1 MTPSANLKYPPM
13 NRIRSAF
20 AALLL
25 VLSTPVVHAQAL
37 SLDPIDGIVA
47 VVEEDVILRSELDRA
62 VNNIRLQFADRIDQ
76 LPPADVLEK
85 QVLERLIVMRLQL
98 QRAEQAGVRISDIEL
113 EQAISRIAQQ
123 NNLSLEQ
130 LRVQISKDG
139 ISYDEFRQQLREE
152 LTAQRLRQTLVQSR
166 VAVSDTEVDIA
177 LASESMKK
185 GQVNVGLILVALPDG
200 ATAEQ
205 IAAAKT
211 KIDGIKALIDKGE
224 MEFNAAAIR
233 YSDHQT
239 ALEGGNLGW
248 RSFDEIPPL
257 FANLVQGMNNGDVSQ
272 PLRGP
277 SGYSLIK
284 LIDTKQQTSQSVTEY
299 NARGLMVRTT
309 EVVDAEAARVKA
321 QALYDRIQAGE
332 KFEDVAKAES
342 EDVITRNQ
350 GGDMGWFQLQ
360 AWGTAVAEN
369 LEKLK
374 DGEVSQPFPSEA
386 GWHVIQRVAT
396 REQDITAEAQRNAA
410 RETIGRRKA
419 DEEYER
425 FLRQLRDEAYIDN
438 RLAS

>member
-1 MTPSANLKYPPM
+1 M

-25 VLSTPVVHAQAL
+25 VLSTPVVQAQAL
-37 SLDPIDGIVA
+37 NLEPIDGIVA
-47 VVEEDVILRSELDRA
+47 VVEEDVILRSELNRA
-62 VNNIRLQFADRIDQ
+62 VNNIKLQFASRTDQ
-76 LPPADVLEK
+76 LPPEDVLEK

-123 NNLSLEQ
+123 NNLTLEQ
-130 LRVQISKDG
+130 LRTQISKDG

-152 LTAQRLRQTLVQSR
+152 LTAQRLRQSLVQSR

-185 GQVNVGLILVALPDG
+185 GQVQIGLILVALPDG
-200 ATAEQ
+200 ATPEQ
-205 IAAAKT
+205 IATGKT
-211 KIDGIKALIDKGE
+211 KIDGIKALLDKGE
-224 MEFNAAAIR
+224 IEFSAAAIR

-257 FANLVQGMNNGDVSQ
+257 FANLVQGMSPGEVSQ

-284 LIDTKQQTSQSVTEY
+284 LIDSRQQGSQSVTEY
-299 NARGLMVRTT
+299 NARGLMIKTT
-309 EVVDAEAARVKA
+309 EVVDSDAARAKA
-321 QALYDRIQAGE
+321 QALYDRIVAGE
-332 KFEDVAKAES
+332 KFEDVARAES
-342 EDVITRNQ
+342 EDLITRNQ
-350 GGDMGWFQLQ
+350 GGDMGWFQAQ

-374 DGEVSQPFPSEA
+374 DGEVSPPFPSEA

-396 REQDITAEAQRNAA
+396 RQQDITAEAQRNAA

-419 DEEYER
+419 DEEYDR

-438 RLAS
+438 RLASS

>member
-1 MTPSANLKYPPM
+1 M
-13 NRIRSAF
+13 NRIRSAL

-25 VLSTPVVHAQAL
+25 VLSMPIVHAQAL

-62 VNNIRLQFADRIDQ
+62 VSNIRLQFADRTDQ

-130 LRVQISKDG
+130 LRTQISKDG

-205 IAAAKT
+205 ITAAKT
-211 KIDGIKALIDKGE
+211 KIDGIKGLIDKGE
-224 MEFNAAAIR
+224 MEFSAAAVR

-284 LIDTKQQTSQSVTEY
+284 LIDTRQQTSQSVTEY
-299 NARGLMVRTT
+299 NARGLMIKTT
-309 EVVDAEAARVKA
+309 EVIDSEAARVKA
-321 QALYDRIQAGE
+321 QALYERIQAGE

-369 LEKLK
+369 LEKLE
-374 DGEVSQPFPSEA
+374 DGEVSAPFPSEA
-386 GWHVIQRVAT
+386 GWHVIQRVGT

>member
-1 MTPSANLKYPPM
+1 M
-13 NRIRSAF
+13 NRIFSAL

-25 VLSTPVVHAQAL
+25 VLSTQAAHAQAL

-47 VVEEDVILRSELDRA
+47 VVEEDVILRSELNRA
-62 VNNIRLQFADRIDQ
+62 VANIRAQFASRTEQ
-76 LPPADVLEK
+76 LPPDDVLEK

-98 QRAEQAGVRISDIEL
+98 QRAEQAGIRISDIEL

-123 NNLSLEQ
+123 NNLSIEQ

-152 LTAQRLRQTLVQSR
+152 LIAQRLRQSLVQSR
-166 VAVSDTEVDIA
+166 VAVSETEIDIA
-177 LASESMKK
+177 LASESLKK
-185 GQVNVGLILVALPDG
+185 GQVHVGLILVALPDG

-205 IAAAKT
+205 IETAKT
-211 KIDGIKALIDKGE
+211 KIDGIKNLIDKGE
-224 MEFNAAAIR
+224 MDFNAAAIR

-239 ALEGGNLGW
+239 ALEGGDLGW

-257 FANLVQGMNNGDVSQ
+257 FANLVQGMSAGEVSQ
-272 PLRGP
+272 PVRGP

-284 LIDTKQQTSQSVTEY
+284 LIETRDSASAGPQSITEY
-299 NARGLMVRTT
+299 NARGLMIKTT
-309 EVVDAEAARVKA
+309 EVVSSEQAQAKA
-321 QALYDRIQAGE
+321 QALRDRIAAGE
-332 KFEDVAKAES
+332 DFAKVAKEAS
-342 EDVITRNQ
+342 EDNITRNQ
-350 GGDMGWFQLQ
+350 GGDMGWFPLQ

-369 LEKLK
+369 LQKLQ
-374 DGEVSQPFPSEA
+374 DGELSQPFASEA
-386 GWHVIQRVAT
+386 GWHVLQRIGT
-396 REQDITAEAQRNAA
+396 RQQDVTDEAQRNAA
-410 RETIGRRKA
+410 RETIARRKA

>member
-1 MTPSANLKYPPM
+1 M
-13 NRIRSAF
+13 NRIRSAL

-37 SLDPIDGIVA
+37 NLEPIDGIVA
-47 VVEEDVILRSELDRA
+47 VVEEDVILRSELNRA
-62 VNNIRLQFADRIDQ
+62 VNNIKLQFADRADQ
-76 LPPADVLEK
+76 LPPPEVLEK

-152 LTAQRLRQTLVQSR
+152 LTAQRLRQSLVQSR

-185 GQVNVGLILVALPDG
+185 GQVQVGLILVALPDG

-205 IAAAKT
+205 IAAGKT
-211 KIDGIKALIDKGE
+211 KIDGIKALLDKGE
-224 MEFNAAAIR
+224 MDFSAAAIR

-257 FANLVQGMNNGDVSQ
+257 FANLVQGMSPGDVSQ

-277 SGYSLIK
+277 SGYSLLK
-284 LIDTKQQTSQSVTEY
+284 LIDTKAQGAQSVTEY
-299 NARGLMVRTT
+299 NARGLMIKTT
-309 EVVDAEAARVKA
+309 EVVDSEAARAKA
-321 QALYDRIQAGE
+321 QKLYERIQAGE

-342 EDVITRNQ
+342 EDTITRNQ

-374 DGEVSQPFPSEA
+374 DGEVSPPFPSEA
-386 GWHVIQRVAT
+386 GWHVVQRVAT

>member
-1 MTPSANLKYPPM
+1 
-13 NRIRSAF
+13 
-20 AALLL
+20 
-25 VLSTPVVHAQAL
+25 
-37 SLDPIDGIVA
+37 
-47 VVEEDVILRSELDRA
+47 
-62 VNNIRLQFADRIDQ
+62 
-76 LPPADVLEK
+76 VLEK

-98 QRAEQAGVRISDIEL
+98 QRAEQAGIRISDIEL

-123 NNLSLEQ
+123 NSLSIEQ

-152 LTAQRLRQTLVQSR
+152 LIAQRLRQSLVQTR
-166 VAVSDTEVDIA
+166 VAVSETEIDIA

-185 GQVNVGLILVALPDG
+185 GQVHVGLILVGLPDG

-205 IAAAKT
+205 IEAAKT
-211 KIDGIKALIDKGE
+211 KIDGIKSLLDRGE
-224 MEFNAAAIR
+224 MDFNAAAIR

-239 ALEGGNLGW
+239 ALEGGDLGW

-257 FANLVQGMNNGDVSQ
+257 FANLVQGMSDGDVSQ

-277 SGYSLIK
+277 SGYSLLK
-284 LIDTKQQTSQSVTEY
+284 LIETRENQAQSVTEY
-299 NARGLMVRTT
+299 NARGLMVKTN
-309 EVVDAEAARVKA
+309 EVVDSDAARAKA
-321 QALYDRIQAGE
+321 QALYERLQAGE
-332 KFEDVAKAES
+332 DFAELAKKES
-342 EDVITRNQ
+342 EDNITRNQ
-350 GGDMGWFQLQ
+350 GGDMGWFPLQ

-386 GWHVIQRVAT
+386 GWHILKRIGT
-396 REQDITAEAQRNAA
+396 REQDVTEEAQRNVA
-410 RETIGRRKA
+410 RETIARRKA
-419 DEEYER
+419 DEEYDR

>member
-1 MTPSANLKYPPM
+1 M
-13 NRIRSAF
+13 NRIFSAL
-20 AALLL
+20 AALVL
-25 VLSTPVVHAQAL
+25 VLSTQVAHAQAL

-47 VVEEDVILRSELDRA
+47 VVEEDVILRSELNRA
-62 VNNIRLQFADRIDQ
+62 VANIRTQFANRADQ

-98 QRAEQAGVRISDIEL
+98 QRAEQAGIRISDIEL

-152 LTAQRLRQTLVQSR
+152 LVAQRLRQSLVQSR
-166 VAVSDTEVDIA
+166 VAVSETEIDIA
-177 LASESMKK
+177 LASESLKK
-185 GQVNVGLILVALPDG
+185 GQVHVGLILVSVPDG

-205 IAAAKT
+205 LATAKT
-211 KIDGIKALIDKGE
+211 KIDGIKGLLDRGE

-239 ALEGGNLGW
+239 ALEGGDLGW

-257 FANLVQGMNNGDVSQ
+257 FANLVQGMSAGEVSQ
-272 PLRGP
+272 PVRGP
-277 SGYSLIK
+277 SGYSLLK
-284 LIDTKQQTSQSVTEY
+284 LIETRDSSNTGPQSITEY
-299 NARGLMVRTT
+299 NARGLMIKTT
-309 EVVDAEAARVKA
+309 EVVDADAARAKA
-321 QALYDRIQAGE
+321 QALHDRIAAGE
-332 KFEDVAKAES
+332 DFAKVAKEAS
-342 EDVITRNQ
+342 EDNITRNQ
-350 GGDMGWFQLQ
+350 GGDMGWFPLQ

-374 DGEVSQPFPSEA
+374 DGELSEPFPSEA
-386 GWHVIQRVAT
+386 GWHVLQRIGT
-396 REQDITAEAQRNAA
+396 RQQDITDEAQRNAA
-410 RETIGRRKA
+410 RETIARRKA

>member
-1 MTPSANLKYPPM
+1 M

-25 VLSTPVVHAQAL
+25 VLSTPVVQAQAL
-37 SLDPIDGIVA
+37 NLEPIDGIVA
-47 VVEEDVILRSELDRA
+47 VVEEDVILRSELNRA
-62 VNNIRLQFADRIDQ
+62 VNNIKLQFASRTDQ
-76 LPPADVLEK
+76 LPPEDVLEK

-123 NNLSLEQ
+123 NNLTLEQ
-130 LRVQISKDG
+130 LRTQISKDG

-152 LTAQRLRQTLVQSR
+152 LTAQRLRQSLVQSR

-185 GQVNVGLILVALPDG
+185 GQVQIGLILVALPDG
-200 ATAEQ
+200 ATPEQ
-205 IAAAKT
+205 IATGKT
-211 KIDGIKALIDKGE
+211 KIDGIKALLDKGE
-224 MEFNAAAIR
+224 IEFSAAAIR

-257 FANLVQGMNNGDVSQ
+257 FANLVQGMSPGEVSQ

-284 LIDTKQQTSQSVTEY
+284 LIDTRQQGSQSVTEY
-299 NARGLMVRTT
+299 NARGLMIKTT
-309 EVVDAEAARVKA
+309 EVVDSDAARAKA
-321 QALYDRIQAGE
+321 QALYDRIVAGE
-332 KFEDVAKAES
+332 KFEDVARAES
-342 EDVITRNQ
+342 EDLITRNQ
-350 GGDMGWFQLQ
+350 GGDMGWFQAQ

-374 DGEVSQPFPSEA
+374 DGEVSPPFPSEA

-396 REQDITAEAQRNAA
+396 RQQDITAEAQRNAA

-419 DEEYER
+419 DEEYDR

-438 RLAS
+438 RLAAS

>member
-1 MTPSANLKYPPM
+1 M
-13 NRIRSAF
+13 NRIRSAL

-37 SLDPIDGIVA
+37 NLEPIDGIVA
-47 VVEEDVILRSELDRA
+47 VVEEDVILRSELNRA
-62 VNNIRLQFADRIDQ
+62 VNNIRLQFADRTDQ
-76 LPPADVLEK
+76 LPPAEVLEK

-123 NNLSLEQ
+123 NNLTLEQ
-130 LRVQISKDG
+130 LRTQISKDG

-152 LTAQRLRQTLVQSR
+152 LTAQRLRQSLVQSR

-185 GQVNVGLILVALPDG
+185 GQVQIGLILVALPDG
-200 ATAEQ
+200 ATPEQ
-205 IAAAKT
+205 ITAGKT
-211 KIDGIKALIDKGE
+211 KIDGIKALLDKGE
-224 MEFNAAAIR
+224 MEFSAAAIR

-257 FANLVQGMNNGDVSQ
+257 FANLVQGMSPGEVSQ
-272 PLRGP
+272 PMRGP

-284 LIDTKQQTSQSVTEY
+284 LIDTKQQGAQSVTEY
-299 NARGLMVRTT
+299 SARGLMIKTT
-309 EVVDAEAARVKA
+309 EVVDSEAARAKA
-321 QALYDRIQAGE
+321 QALYERIIAGE
-332 KFEDVAKAES
+332 KFEDVARAES
-342 EDVITRNQ
+342 EDAITRNQ

-369 LEKLK
+369 LQRLE
-374 DGEVSQPFPSEA
+374 DGEISPPFPSEA
-386 GWHVIQRVAT
+386 GWHVIQRVGT

-438 RLAS
+438 RLASS

>member
-1 MTPSANLKYPPM
+1 M
-13 NRIRSAF
+13 NRIRSAL

-25 VLSTPVVHAQAL
+25 VLSMPVVHAQAL

-62 VNNIRLQFADRIDQ
+62 VSNIRLQFADRTDQ

-130 LRVQISKDG
+130 LRTQISKDG

-205 IAAAKT
+205 ITAAKT
-211 KIDGIKALIDKGE
+211 KIDGIKGLIDKGE
-224 MEFNAAAIR
+224 MEFSAAAVR

-239 ALEGGNLGW
+239 ALEGGDLGW

-284 LIDTKQQTSQSVTEY
+284 LIDTRQQTSQSVTEY
-299 NARGLMVRTT
+299 NARGLMIKTT
-309 EVVDAEAARVKA
+309 EVIDSEAARVKA
-321 QALYDRIQAGE
+321 QALYERIQAGE

-369 LEKLK
+369 LEKLE
-374 DGEVSQPFPSEA
+374 DGEVSAPFPSEA
-386 GWHVIQRVAT
+386 GWHVIQRVGT
-396 REQDITAEAQRNAA
+396 REQDITVEAQRNAA